1 MAIRYSLENLSYLLL
16 AAGGLAA
23 VGGDKLS
30 MLVVRDT
37 GLAVVLVALAIFG
50 LSMIA
55 TGRAEIAT
63 RYSSDINPSFH
74 VFRGWAAVAWGVSI
88 ALFAGILVVHAVIEF
103 AGWTS
108 ARAYFRER
116 PGIVI
121 ALGGAIITAW
131 GLGSASRATH
141 RFRQTETPSSSRWAD
156 RIAGMLAV
164 TLGLCI
170 VGIGLL
176 RTFAPSLAVALK
188 ASVRDW
194 LIGLIP
200 Q

>member
-1 MAIRYSLENLSYLLL
+1 MAVRYSLENLSYVLL

-23 VGGDKLS
+23 LGGDKLS
-30 MLVVRDT
+30 MSAVRDA
-37 GLAVVLVALAIFG
+37 GLAVAFLALVIFG
-50 LSMIA
+50 LNMIA
-55 TGRAEIAT
+55 TRRAEIAT
-63 RYSSDINPSFH
+63 RYSSDIHPAFH
-74 VFRGWAAVAWGVSI
+74 VFRGWAAVAWGVSM
-88 ALFAGILVVHAVIEF
+88 ALFAVVLVGYAVVDL

-108 ARAYFRER
+108 AKAFFRER

-121 ALGGAIITAW
+121 VLAGTIVTAW
-131 GLGSASRATH
+131 GFGSAGRATY
-141 RFRQTETPSSSRWAD
+141 RLGQTETPSSRWGD

-164 TLGLCI
+164 TFGLCI
-170 VGIGLL
+170 VGVGLL
-176 RTFAPSLAVALK
+176 RTFAPSFATALK

>member
-1 MAIRYSLENLSYLLL
+1 MAIRYNLEHLSYLLL

-30 MLVVRDT
+30 MFVIRDA

-55 TGRAEIAT
+55 TRHAEIAT

-88 ALFAGILVVHAVIEF
+88 ALFASILVAYAVIEL

-108 ARAYFRER
+108 AQAYFRER

-121 ALGGAIITAW
+121 ALGGAIVTAW
-131 GLGSASRATH
+131 GFGSASRATH
-141 RFRQTETPSSSRWAD
+141 RFRQTETPSSRWGD

>member
-1 MAIRYSLENLSYLLL
+1 MAIRYSLETLSYLLL

-30 MLVVRDT
+30 MFGVRDA
-37 GLAVVLVALAIFG
+37 GLAVVLVALAMFG

-55 TGRAEIAT
+55 TRRAEIAT
-63 RYSSDINPSFH
+63 RYSSAVNPAFH

-88 ALFAGILVVHAVIEF
+88 ALFTGILVAYAVIEL
-103 AGWTS
+103 AGSTS
-108 ARAYFRER
+108 AQLFFRER

-121 ALGGAIITAW
+121 ALGGAIVAAW
-131 GLGSASRATH
+131 GFGSAGRATY
-141 RFRQTETPSSSRWAD
+141 RYRQTETPSSRWGD

-164 TLGLCI
+164 TFGLCLI
-170 VGIGLL
+170 GIGLL

-188 ASVRDW
+188 ASLRDW

>member
-1 MAIRYSLENLSYLLL
+1 MAIRYSLENLSYVLLT
-16 AAGGLAA
+16 AGGLAA
-23 VGGDKLS
+23 LGGDKLS
-30 MLVVRDT
+30 MFVVRDA
-37 GLAVVLVALAIFG
+37 GLAVVLLALALFG

-55 TGRAEIAT
+55 TRRAEIAT

-88 ALFAGILVVHAVIEF
+88 ALFAGILVTYAVVDF

-108 ARAYFRER
+108 AKAYFRER

-121 ALGGAIITAW
+121 VLGGAIITAW
-131 GLGSASRATH
+131 GFGSAGRATY
-141 RFRQTETPSSSRWAD
+141 RFRKTETPASRWGD

>member
-1 MAIRYSLENLSYLLL
+1 MAIRYSLENLSYLLFV
-16 AAGGLAA
+16 AGGLAA

-30 MLVVRDT
+30 MFGVRDA
-37 GLAVVLVALAIFG
+37 GLAVVLVALAMFG

-55 TGRAEIAT
+55 TRRAEIAT
-63 RYSSDINPSFH
+63 SYSSAVNPSFH

-88 ALFAGILVVHAVIEF
+88 ALFAGILVAYAVIEL

-108 ARAYFRER
+108 AQAFFRER

-121 ALGGAIITAW
+121 ALGGAIVAAW
-131 GLGSASRATH
+131 GFGSAGRATY
-141 RFRQTETPSSSRWAD
+141 RFRQTETPSSRWGD

-164 TLGLCI
+164 MFGLCL

-188 ASVRDW
+188 ASLRDW